1 MSIKCYYM
9 SNCCGG
15 GIYVKCTDIGKRGY
29 NGKEQEMILTATT
42 AEIKIQMF
50 RNKGK
55 YSPLIKLFE

>member
-1 MSIKCYYM
+1 M
-9 SNCCGG
+9 SNCLWGG
-15 GIYVKCTDIGKRGY
+15 GIYVKSTEIAKRGY
-29 NGKEQEMILTATT
+29 YGKEQEMILTATT

>member
-1 MSIKCYYM
+1 MLLYVKLL
-9 SNCCGG
+9 GG
-15 GIYVKCTDIGKRGY
+15 GYLCQVYRNFEKGY

-42 AEIKIQMF
+42 AEIQIQMF